1 MSAKRLL
8 VVFGIFL
15 AMFGVVMGRLFL
27 LASNTEYAARAREQ
41 TVSTL
46 ELPAER
52 GNIYDCNGQ
61 KLTGAVEQWYAL
73 AVPGD
78 AVYTTL
84 FDYVPYSYQSLLYQK
99 AQQAASPFLIPV
111 DRDLSSLGIY
121 SVHQARRSLP
131 LPIAVH
137 LLGYLDGEG
146 HGVTGIEA
154 AFDDI
159 LWRGESQTVTCITT
173 ARGSLLQDTDP
184 QLQTVTPKGQGVQLT
199 LDTAVQR
206 VVEGVAGG
214 MEKGCILVLDTA
226 DCAIRAA
233 VSAPAYDPNRV
244 SASIDAENSPLVNRC
259 FAAYNVGSV
268 FKPLL
273 AAAALDAG
281 WDAGQLYECKG
292 WIEVDGQVYR
302 CAQGIAH
309 GTIDLEQALEQSCN
323 GYFVQLGQWLG
334 GEKALQT
341 AQAAGFGQ
349 EVYLAPGYKSA
360 AGTLP
365 SEEAIASSGELAN
378 FSFGQGQLTGTPL
391 QVAAMMN
398 ALASDGVWRTPYLVQ
413 GTVDEATGETSP
425 LQYESASR
433 QVMTKATAAVLRGML
448 GQVVQE
454 GLGQKAMPSDGS
466 AGGKTGTA
474 QTGRFSPGGEEY
486 TDLWFAGFWPLEHP
500 RYTIVV
506 MLDETTALSSEAAA
520 LFAQVCD
527 GLRYLDAPETDI
539 DKESADAY
547 NE

>member
-1 MSAKRLL
+1 MSSKRLV

-15 AMFGVVMGRLFL
+15 AMFLEVMGRLFL
-27 LASNTEYAARAREQ
+27 LASNTEYAARAKEQ
-41 TVSTL
+41 TVSVL

-61 KLTGAVEQWYAL
+61 KLTGAAKQWYAL

-84 FDYVPYSYQSLLYQK
+84 FDYVPYAFQSLLYQK
-99 AQQAASPFLIPV
+99 TQQASRPFLIPAE
-111 DRDLSSLGIY
+111 RNLSFLGVY
-121 SVHQARRSLP
+121 SVPQVMRSLP

-173 ARGSLLQDTDP
+173 ARGSLLQDTSP
-184 QLQTVTPKGQGVQLT
+184 QLRSVAPKGQGVQLT

-206 VVEGVAGG
+206 IAEGVAGK

-233 VSAPAYDPNRV
+233 VSVPSYNPNHV
-244 SASIDAENSPLVNRC
+244 SASISAENSPLVNRC

-309 GTIDLEQALEQSCN
+309 GSVDLEQAMEQSCN

-334 GEKALQT
+334 GEKVLKT
-341 AQAAGFGQ
+341 AKAAGFGN

-365 SEEAIASSGELAN
+365 SEEAISSSGELAN

-398 ALASDGVWRTPYLVQ
+398 VLAQDGVWHTPYLVQ
-413 GTVDEATGETSP
+413 GTVDEATGQITP

-433 QVMTKATAAVLRGML
+433 RVMSRPAAAVLHSIL
-448 GQVVQE
+448 GEVVRE
-454 GLGQKAMPSDGS
+454 GLGQKAMPSNGS

-474 QTGRFSPGGEEY
+474 QTGRFSPTGEEY

-506 MLDETTALSSEAAA
+506 MQDETTARSSEAAA
-520 LFAQVCD
+520 LFAQVCE
-527 GLRYLDAPETDI
+527 GLRYLAPCETDI